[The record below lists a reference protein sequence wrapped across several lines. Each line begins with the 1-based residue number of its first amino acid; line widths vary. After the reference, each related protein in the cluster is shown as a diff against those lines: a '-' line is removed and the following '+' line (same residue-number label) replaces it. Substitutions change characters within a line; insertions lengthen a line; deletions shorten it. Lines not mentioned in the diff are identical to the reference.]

1 MGSVWPHNLTCVIQL
16 VRDRALNEQPA
27 LLPLPFGR
35 KTFVAMCDHR
45 CRFQSSNV
53 YRTGK
58 RIIRARHAITATDS
72 FDALRRR
79 TPPPPRLSRN
89 PFATGQTLIL
99 FLLESIELNET
110 ILLIPWLYPLPLL
123 FLLYLFL
130 SLHLF
135 FSLHLIYLL
144 SFSYVF
150 HVFLFF
156 CSSFSL
162 SWIEIRHRGGCKMIF
177 RNEICNRV

>member
-27 LLPLPFGR
+27 LLPLLPHGR

-110 ILLIPWLYPLPLL
+110 ILLIPWLCSLL

-135 FSLHLIYLL
+135 FSLHLIY
-144 SFSYVF
+144 
-150 HVFLFF
+150 
-156 CSSFSL
+156 FSL
-162 SWIEIRHRGGCKMIF
+162 FPTFSTSFFPSAPLSLFLG
-177 RNEICNRV
+177 

>member
-110 ILLIPWLYPLPLL
+110 ILLIPWLYPPPFLFFTLSFSLFTSVFFSLSYLLTLFFLRFPRLSFLLLL
-123 FLLYLFL
+123 FLSFL
-130 SLHLF
+130 DRD
-135 FSLHLIYLL
+135 
-144 SFSYVF
+144 
-150 HVFLFF
+150 
-156 CSSFSL
+156 SSS
-162 SWIEIRHRGGCKMIF
+162 R
-177 RNEICNRV
+177 RV

>member
-1 MGSVWPHNLTCVIQL
+1 MWSNSSETAPLTSNLPSSL
-16 VRDRALNEQPA
+16 F
-27 LLPLPFGR
+27 PFGR

-79 TPPPPRLSRN
+79 TPPPPTPVAKPFCNRPNIDFIPVRIDRTKRDYPPHSLTLSSSSS
-89 PFATGQTLIL
+89 FFI
-99 FLLESIELNET
+99 
-110 ILLIPWLYPLPLL
+110 
-123 FLLYLFL
+123 
-130 SLHLF
+130 F
-135 FSLHLIYLL
+135 FSLYISFFSSSYLLL

-150 HVFLFF
+150 HVFLSF